1 MSGRLPLHIL
11 NTMLQTK
18 QLGIEVAELAGRGRG
33 VLATLTHPAGAL
45 VVPATEA
52 LAHSSRAPFAL
63 PPPTGAADARAAFE
77 EYDAAARSLL
87 RSDRRYPRLV
97 AQVAARLAT
106 EPAEG
111 SAYAVAVASLC
122 APRLAAIPEPWREDC
137 ADVRHALR
145 FAPIDFLG
153 EAWYAGV
160 CGRVHLNALRAA
172 ADGSSVALPFLAS
185 FLNHAAD
192 ATLEIAWDDRG
203 EPAFHASR
211 EVQAGEELTIDY
223 AHDAPPGPARAAF
236 FRDQYG
242 FEEEAAGSPT

>member
-106 EPAEG
+106 EPV
-111 SAYAVAVASLC
+111 SYT
-122 APRLAAIPEPWREDC
+122 
-137 ADVRHALR
+137 
-145 FAPIDFLG
+145 
-153 EAWYAGV
+153 
-160 CGRVHLNALRAA
+160 HLT
-172 ADGSSVALPFLAS
+172 LP
-185 FLNHAAD
+185 
-192 ATLEIAWDDRG
+192 
-203 EPAFHASR
+203 
-211 EVQAGEELTIDY
+211 TILLV
-223 AHDAPPGPARAAF
+223 
-236 FRDQYG
+236 
-242 FEEEAAGSPT
+242 